1 MNLQTY
7 CEKNGGTALRG
18 CPVLDRVAAAA
29 GCSAATL
36 YMIAKGHKN
45 ASAILAGRIEQATEG
60 EVTRYDLRPD
70 VFGGPP
76 TKPAEQGK
84 QTSKQAVG

>member
-7 CEKNGGTALRG
+7 CENNGGTALRG
-18 CPVLDRVAAAA
+18 CPVLDRVAADA

-45 ASAILAGRIEQATEG
+45 ASAILAGRIEQASAG
-60 EVTRYDLRPD
+60 QVTRFDLRPD
-70 VFGGPP
+70 VFGEPP
-76 TKPAEQGK
+76 TKPAEQGAESPK
-84 QTSKQAVG
+84 RVVG